1 MNDTELHNSED
12 DILWRQLKSVP
23 AFRALLRSVEA
34 VFYQHI
40 ALPEPVLDLGCGDG
54 HFAQMTFD
62 GTLAAGV
69 DPWWGPLKKA
79 RATGAYRGLL
89 QATGQNLPFADAT
102 FGSAFSNSVLEHI
115 SDVQPVLNEVGRVL
129 RPGGKFV
136 LTTPNHHFT
145 KLLGGALLLQGIGLK
160 GLADRYRR
168 LFNAISRHAH
178 TDPPERWAARL
189 AEAGLSV
196 QRWQYYFSREALHV
210 LELGHVQ
217 GLPSAVLHFL
227 TGHWIVA
234 PWKSN
239 LRLTERWVR
248 PYFREE
254 FPKVGTMT
262 LIVAS
267 KTSSGPVE
275 AILPPPASIL
285 NSTR

>member
-12 DILWRQLKSVP
+12 DILWRHLKSVP